1 MIDYRCPR
9 CKKSMSS
16 PESLMGEPESCP
28 ECGYVTTVPAHRI
41 ADRSA
46 PSKPL
51 DRAEAPPME
60 VDRVPATS
68 KPEGSGEPAQRKLT
82 GRLLPTRPALI
93 AVAVISIC
101 FCVWLFWP
109 VERRFSL
116 AELDRYSQ
124 TVVRLD
130 ETINF
135 WLVTQPSRHSANMLA
150 FRLKGKPTKPIEI
163 WKKARPLL
171 EKRSP
176 NPIEIREMREH
187 IGNLQLLAA
196 MFKPAGVEGQPTE
209 TEKQLRELLGKIID
223 WQYEL

>member
-1 MIDYRCPR
+1 
-9 CKKSMSS
+9 
-16 PESLMGEPESCP
+16 MGEPESCP

-41 ADRSA
+41 ADRGA

-51 DRAEAPPME
+51 DRAEPPPTE

-82 GRLLPTRPALI
+82 ARKLTAWLLPTRPALI
-93 AVAVISIC
+93 AVAVIAVIPIC

-109 VERRFSL
+109 VERRFSS

-163 WKKARPLL
+163 WKKLRPLL

-176 NPIEIREMREH
+176 NPIEFREMSEH
-187 IGNLQLLAA
+187 IGNLELLAT
-196 MFKPAGVEGQPTE
+196 MFKAGPVEGQPTE
-209 TEKQLRELLGKIID
+209 TEKQLRELSGKIRD
-223 WQYEL
+223 WEWADGVPGRLMEGD